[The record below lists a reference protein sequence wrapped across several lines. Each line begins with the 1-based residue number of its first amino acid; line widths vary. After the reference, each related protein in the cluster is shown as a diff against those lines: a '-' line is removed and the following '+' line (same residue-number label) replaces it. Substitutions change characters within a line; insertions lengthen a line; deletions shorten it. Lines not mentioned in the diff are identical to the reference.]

1 MIPSTLADRFTPIDY
16 ALVGDHQNLVN
27 PPSDSRYASPIIS
40 VDNPVDKV
48 YRNASV
54 LWITRGEGCG

>member
-1 MIPSTLADRFTPIDY
+1 MLPSTLADRFTPIDY
-16 ALVGDHQNLVN
+16 ALVGDHHNLVN
-27 PPSDSRYASPIIS
+27 PPSLSRYASQIIY

-54 LWITRGEGCG
+54 LWITQEEGCG